1 MAKKY
6 KQKEKN
12 IVKLKIYLNKLENG
26 RQQDK

>member
-12 IVKLKIYLNKLENG
+12 IVKLKIYLNTVDNG
-26 RQQDK
+26 RQQNK